1 MGKASRPKPARL
13 SEKLRQIRS
22 SLGLSQNELIAR
34 MGLNDLV
41 VREEI
46 SLFERGIREPP
57 LQVLL
62 EYARVANVHLEV
74 LADDELDLPR
84 EIPSRDTHG
93 GIKRR
98 LLRGSRAAPKS

>member
-1 MGKASRPKPARL
+1 MGKASRPRPERL
-13 SEKLRQIRS
+13 AEKLLQIRS
-22 SLGLSQNELIAR
+22 LLGLTQSGMITL
-34 MGLNDLV
+34 MGMDDSL

-62 EYARVANVHLEV
+62 EYARAANVHLEV

-98 LLRGSRAAPKS
+98 PLRGSRATPKS